1 MEIENEERL
10 RELETMLAQK
20 EAALNKTA
28 KELRKEVITV
38 SFKENE
44 EKKSRTNDAQFVSTL
59 RREVNDR
66 DQERYIVSRESSMS
80 RVREN
85 IFNDDFGDTG
95 GESVVLNEELRSLND
110 DIEKLKHRIKC
121 ENVNIY

>member
-95 GESVVLNEELRSLND
+95 GESVVLNEELRNLND